1 MVKTIES
8 SMQILIV
15 DDDLTSV
22 EILEHFLKELGYEVS
37 VAYNGREAD
46 EMIRDR
52 DFRLVISDWEM
63 PEMSGIELCRSIRK
77 RNLASYVYFVL
88 LTCREGKHDLI
99 EALEAGAD
107 DFICKPFQPDELRV
121 RLHAADRIAALESRD
136 LLIFALAK
144 LTESRDPETGAHL
157 ERMRRYARVLA
168 EQLRCNGTCNG
179 EIDPDF
185 IRTLFLT
192 CPLHDIG
199 KVGIP
204 DQVLLKPGRL
214 TKEEFE
220 IMKQHTVIGSQTLDA
235 ALGVHPSADFL
246 RFARDI
252 AWTHHEKYD
261 GSGYPRHLSGKEI
274 PLCGRI
280 VAVADVYDALTT
292 KRVYKPAYSHDV
304 ARDIITDGS
313 GTAFD
318 PKMVNAF
325 LDCEGKFVEIHRQL
339 TPRQEPELSIC
350 ERSILALA

>member
-1 MVKTIES
+1 MR
-8 SMQILIV
+8 ILVV

-22 EILEHFLKELGYEVS
+22 VMLEHFLGELGYEVS
-37 VAYNGREAD
+37 VAYNGYEAD

-52 DFRLVISDWEM
+52 DFRVVISDWEM
-63 PEMSGIELCRSIRK
+63 PEMSGVELCRSIRK
-77 RNLASYVYFVL
+77 RNLGSYVYFVL
-88 LTCREGKHDLI
+88 LTSREGTHDLI

-107 DFICKPFQPDELRV
+107 DFISKPFQPDELRV
-121 RLHAADRIAALESRD
+121 RLHAADRIASLESRD

-157 ERMRRYARVLA
+157 ERMQRYARILA
-168 EQLRCNGTCNG
+168 EQLHRYGPYRRA
-179 EIDPDF
+179 IDADF
-185 IRTLFLT
+185 IRSLFLT

-220 IMKQHTVIGSQTLDA
+220 IMKQHTVIGSETLDA
-235 ALGVHPSADFL
+235 ALDAHPSADFL
-246 RFARDI
+246 RLARDI

-261 GSGYPRHLSGKEI
+261 GSGYPRHLAGEEI

-292 KRVYKPAYSHDV
+292 KRVYKPAYSHEV
-304 ARDIITDGS
+304 AREIIVEGA
-313 GTAFD
+313 GTQFD
-318 PKMVNAF
+318 PEMVGAF
-325 LDCEGKFVEIHRQL
+325 QACEEEFIEIHQQL
-339 TPRQEPELSIC
+339 TPQQEPVPSIC
-350 ERSILALA
+350 AKSILALA

>member
-1 MVKTIES
+1 LVEKADSPMR
-8 SMQILIV
+8 ILVV

-22 EILEHFLKELGYEVS
+22 EILEHFLGKLGYEVS
-37 VAYNGREAD
+37 VAYNGHEAN
-46 EMIRDR
+46 EMIRDC
-52 DFRLVISDWEM
+52 DFRVVISDWEM
-63 PEMSGIELCRSIRK
+63 PEMNGIELCRSIRK
-77 RNLASYVYFVL
+77 RNLGSYVYFVL
-88 LTCREGKHDLI
+88 LTNRGGTHDLI
-99 EALEAGAD
+99 EALEAGVD
-107 DFICKPFQPDELRV
+107 DYICKPFQPDELRV
-121 RLHAADRIAALESRD
+121 RLHAADRIASLESRD
-136 LLIFALAK
+136 LLIFAMAK

-168 EQLRCNGTCNG
+168 EQLRKDGTCRG
-179 EIDPDF
+179 EIDHDF

-235 ALGVHPSADFL
+235 ALVVHPSADFL

-261 GSGYPRHLSGKEI
+261 GSGYPRHLMGEEI

-280 VAVADVYDALTT
+280 VAIADVYDALTT

-304 ARDIITDGS
+304 AREIIMEGS
-313 GTAFD
+313 GSAFD
-318 PKMVNAF
+318 PDMVSAF
-325 LDCEGKFVEIHRQL
+325 LDCEEKFVEIHRQL
-339 TPRQEPELSIC
+339 TPQQDPDISIC
-350 ERSILALA
+350 EQSILALA

>member
-1 MVKTIES
+1 MVEITNDP
-8 SMQILIV
+8 MRILIV

-22 EILEHFLKELGYEVS
+22 EILEHYLNELGFAVS
-37 VAYNGREAD
+37 VAYNGHEAD
-46 EMIRDR
+46 KMIRDR
-52 DFRLVISDWEM
+52 DFRVVISDWEM
-63 PEMSGIELCRSIRK
+63 PKMSGIELCRSIRK
-77 RNLASYVYFVL
+77 RNLGSYVYFVL

-107 DFICKPFQPDELRV
+107 DFISKPFQPDELRV
-121 RLHAADRIAALESRD
+121 RLHAADRIASLESRD

-144 LTESRDPETGAHL
+144 LTESRDPETGTHL

-168 EQLRCNGTCNG
+168 EQLSQTEMYNG
-179 EIDPDF
+179 EIDPDY

-204 DQVLLKPGRL
+204 DKVLLKPGRL

-220 IMKQHTVIGSQTLDA
+220 IMKLHTIIGCQTLDA
-235 ALGVHPSADFL
+235 TLGVHPSADFL

-261 GSGYPRHLSGKEI
+261 GSGYPRQLVGEDI

-292 KRVYKPAYSHDV
+292 KRVYKPAYSHEV
-304 ARDIITDGS
+304 ARGIIADGS
-313 GTAFD
+313 GTDFD
-318 PKMVNAF
+318 PSMVDAF
-325 LDCEGKFVEIHRQL
+325 LECEDKFIEIHRQL
-339 TPRQEPELSIC
+339 TPSQDPALSIC
-350 ERSILALA
+350 EQSMLLLN

>member
-1 MVKTIES
+1 VVEISNSPMR
-8 SMQILIV
+8 ILIV

-22 EILEHFLKELGYEVS
+22 DILEHFLNELGFSVS
-37 VAYNGREAD
+37 VAYNGHEAN

-52 DFRLVISDWEM
+52 DFRVVISDWEM

-77 RNLASYVYFVL
+77 RNLGSYVYFVL
-88 LTCREGKHDLI
+88 LTSRGGTHDLI

-121 RLHAADRIAALESRD
+121 RLHAADRIASLESRD
-136 LLIFALAK
+136 LLIFAMAK

-157 ERMRRYARVLA
+157 ERMRRYARALA
-168 EQLRCNGTCNG
+168 EQLYRQGLYYQ
-179 EIDPDF
+179 EIDHDF

-214 TKEEFE
+214 TKQEFE
-220 IMKQHTVIGSQTLDA
+220 IMKQHAVIGSQTLDA

-252 AWTHHEKYD
+252 AWTHHEKFD
-261 GSGYPRHLSGKEI
+261 GSGYPRHLIGEEI

-292 KRVYKPAYSHDV
+292 KRVYKPAFSHEV
-304 ARDIITDGS
+304 ARNIIIEGTGS
-313 GTAFD
+313 AFD
-318 PKMVNAF
+318 PNMVDAF
-325 LDCEGKFVEIHRQL
+325 EACEDEFIEIHQQL
-339 TPRQEPELSIC
+339 TPSGLPTLSAY
-350 ERSILALA
+350 EQSALSLA